1 MDLRIF
7 FADKVNFGFNIS
19 KYLNKKLG
27 IDFSNIFV
35 DTFSD
40 VFFRSSFVKNLIAI
54 INYFLNR
61 RIPTG
66 TFSFY
71 LS

>member
-7 FADKVNFGFNIS
+7 FAEKVNFGFNIS

-27 IDFSNIFV
+27 IDFSDIFI
-35 DTFSD
+35 DNFSD
-40 VFFRSSFVKNLIAI
+40 VFFRSTFVKNLIDI
-54 INYFLNR
+54 INYFLKR

-66 TFSFY
+66 SFSFY